1 MLSNAIQTG
10 SLAPLKLK
18 LIAPTDTVASPK
30 ALQFTEAIHS
40 ALVAGQSCYLIFFFF
55 CCHVSQGY
63 LEISSR
69 KSDLS

>member
-40 ALVAGQSCYLIFFFF
+40 ALVAGQSCYLIFFFLLPCF
-55 CCHVSQGY
+55 PRVPRNLFQ
-63 LEISSR
+63 EE
-69 KSDLS
+69 